1 MPVTRTAPPRLSH
14 SSLGPLLP
22 PAVPGTSL
30 NGVTDESRFGLSG
43 CRNRDSGGRGI
54 RHDRHGDGQTSSPSI
69 MGGTHAGFLPAVRA
83 RLVTRRRR
91 RRRPWIIVSVLV
103 SEFESQFK
111 FKFRLLNLK
120 FQVSSRASELTD
132 DL

>member
-1 MPVTRTAPPRLSH
+1 MIVTVMDRLR
-14 SSLGPLLP
+14 
-22 PAVPGTSL
+22 V
-30 NGVTDESRFGLSG
+30 
-43 CRNRDSGGRGI
+43 RG
-54 RHDRHGDGQTSSPSI
+54 PSI

-120 FQVSSRASELTD
+120 FLKPGLGAH
-132 DL
+132 